1 VQCAVEREPVLR
13 LASLWRLR
21 CATTMETGLF
31 ETQLDHLSEFTQA
44 RQVQPASR
52 EVVYALFEAV
62 MI

>member
-1 VQCAVEREPVLR
+1 
-13 LASLWRLR
+13 
-21 CATTMETGLF
+21 METGLF